1 MLAQQLPGAISP
13 MSCPRRL
20 TILVTVKF
28 LSRLLIAL
36 NFEPSIATTAVMNNF
51 SLRRKDY

>member
-1 MLAQQLPGAISP
+1 
-13 MSCPRRL
+13 
-20 TILVTVKF
+20 